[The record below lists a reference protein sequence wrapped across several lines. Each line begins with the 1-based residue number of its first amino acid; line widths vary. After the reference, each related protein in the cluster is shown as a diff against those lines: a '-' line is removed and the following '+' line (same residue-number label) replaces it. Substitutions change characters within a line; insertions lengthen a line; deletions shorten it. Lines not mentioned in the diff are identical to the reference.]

1 MGTLFSGKTSQ
12 LGIGC
17 RVYAEW
23 GVVVEGGECDNDKG
37 TLCGSRGGSQHYSSL
52 REVSAERS
60 MGPRAEQLSGIS
72 FREHAVPTHGAPI
85 RLLRHLDERR
95 LSLQVI

>member
-60 MGPRAEQLSGIS
+60 MGPRATIGDFIS
-72 FREHAVPTHGAPI
+72 RTCCAYS
-85 RLLRHLDERR
+85 RR
-95 LSLQVI
+95 AY

>member
-60 MGPRAEQLSGIS
+60 MGRGQNNYRGFHFENMLCLLTRAY
-72 FREHAVPTHGAPI
+72 
-85 RLLRHLDERR
+85 
-95 LSLQVI
+95 

>member
-37 TLCGSRGGSQHYSSL
+37 TLCGSRGGS
-52 REVSAERS
+52 
-60 MGPRAEQLSGIS
+60 
-72 FREHAVPTHGAPI
+72 
-85 RLLRHLDERR
+85 
-95 LSLQVI
+95 